1 MTFDASAHP
10 RSTDGTF
17 AEKTGAAPE
26 VALGERTRGMEL
38 LDSGLKLDGYWG
50 QVADQ
55 YGLTL
60 EERGYFAEHLDR
72 IKDEP
77 ITPETE
83 SRDIIADAL
92 QAQIDAAEDEE
103 EREDAIRRQEIFRR
117 FVS

>member
-1 MTFDASAHP
+1 MTFDTSVHP

-38 LDSGLKLDGYWG
+38 LNRGLKLDGYWG

-60 EERGYFAEHLDR
+60 EERGYFAEHLER

-77 ITPETE
+77 LTPETR
-83 SRDIIADAL
+83 SRDIIFDAL
-92 QAQIDAAEDEE
+92 QRPVDAAENDE
-103 EREDAIRRQEIFRR
+103 EREEALARQDVFRYL
-117 FVS
+117 S